1 MKLRTRGIITIVAIA
16 LAVLAIAVYMLKSP
30 KETIYKKD
38 VVIYSIED
46 NLVSCIDANGEEWF
60 FLVTDD
66 SCVAEGQDIKLV
78 MNDKASENPYDDE
91 VIDFTYVR

>member
-1 MKLRTRGIITIVAIA
+1 MKLRIRGIITIVIT

-38 VVIYSIED
+38 VTVYSIED
-46 NLVSCIDANGEEWF
+46 NLVTCIDANGEEWF

-91 VIDFTYVR
+91 VVDFTYVR